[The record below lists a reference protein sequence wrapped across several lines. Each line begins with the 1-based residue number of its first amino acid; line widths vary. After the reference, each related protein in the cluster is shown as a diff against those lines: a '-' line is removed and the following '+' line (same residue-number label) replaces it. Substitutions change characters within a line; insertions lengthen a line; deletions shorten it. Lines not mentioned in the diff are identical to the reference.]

1 MQFYKTKI
9 TVYLQTV
16 AMTLAML
23 IEEKNVEIVFI
34 NQKSVP
40 NQKNEWNFL
49 TVGMYIYR
57 QGILFFS

>member
-1 MQFYKTKI
+1 
-9 TVYLQTV
+9 
-16 AMTLAML
+16 MTLAML

-57 QGILFFS
+57 KGILFFS

>member
-49 TVGMYIYR
+49 TVGMDIYR
-57 QGILFFS
+57 